1 MELELV
7 TVGTELL
14 LGHTVDTNAAEIAEA
29 VAAIGVCLRRCTTV
43 GDDGAAIAD
52 AVSAAL
58 GRAGTVIVTG
68 GLGPTRDDVTKRAV
82 AGLYEVPLELDR
94 AYLTELEGRFAR
106 LRRGP
111 MPESNRSQAEI
122 PRGASRIPNPRGT
135 AQGLVFDGAPGTA
148 VLLPGV
154 PHEMRA
160 MLRDSVVPLLAR
172 RLDATAAEAR
182 VVRSLMLRTT
192 GITESG
198 LADALAPFEQ
208 ELRGV
213 TLAYLPG
220 WDGVDLRLT
229 TAAGSAAEADRLLE
243 MAASALE
250 PGLGD
255 RCYGRNGEDL
265 AAVILGSLRAIGWTL
280 ATAESCTGGLVGG
293 RLTAVPG
300 ASHTYLGGVVSYAN
314 ASKVRDLDVPQ
325 PLLERQGAVSEAV
338 VAAMAAGAAKRFGTD
353 AAIAVTGVAGPE
365 GGTPEKPVGMVWL
378 AACAG
383 GYDRTACVRFPGGR
397 DEVRRRSV
405 QAALDLLRGLLG
417 RVAKR
422 PPAT

>member
-29 VAAIGVCLRRCTTV
+29 VAAIGVRLARSTTV

-52 AVSAAL
+52 AVAAAL
-58 GRAGTVIVTG
+58 GRARTVIVTG

-82 AGLYEVPLELDR
+82 AGLYGAPLELDR
-94 AYLTELEGRFAR
+94 AYLADLEQRFAR
-106 LRRGP
+106 FRRGP

-135 AQGLVFDGAPGTA
+135 AQGLVLDGALGTA

-160 MLRDSVVPLLAR
+160 MLRDSVVPLLAQ
-172 RLDATAAEAR
+172 RLDASTAAAR
-182 VVRSLMLRTT
+182 VVRSLTLRTT

-198 LADALAPFEQ
+198 LADALAPVEQ
-208 ELRGV
+208 ELDGV

-229 TAAGSAAEADRLLE
+229 TVAGDATEADHLLK

-250 PGLGD
+250 PGLGG
-255 RCYGRNGEDL
+255 RCYGRNEEDL
-265 AAVILGSLRAIGWTL
+265 AAVILRSLRAIGWTL

-300 ASHTYLGGVVSYAN
+300 ASHTYLGGVVAYAN
-314 ASKVRDLDVPQ
+314 TSKARDLDVPKD
-325 PLLERQGAVSEAV
+325 LLDQQGAVSEAV
-338 VAAMAAGAAKRFGTD
+338 AAAMAAGAARRFGAD
-353 AAIAVTGVAGPE
+353 AAVAVTGVAGPE
-365 GGTPEKPVGMVWL
+365 GGTPEKPVGTVWL
-378 AACAG
+378 AARAG
-383 GYDRTACVRFPGGR
+383 GYERTACIRFPGGR
-397 DEVRRRSV
+397 DEVRHRSV
-405 QAALDLLRGLLG
+405 QAVLDLLRGLLG
-417 RVAKR
+417 RAADQ
-422 PPAT
+422 PPAR